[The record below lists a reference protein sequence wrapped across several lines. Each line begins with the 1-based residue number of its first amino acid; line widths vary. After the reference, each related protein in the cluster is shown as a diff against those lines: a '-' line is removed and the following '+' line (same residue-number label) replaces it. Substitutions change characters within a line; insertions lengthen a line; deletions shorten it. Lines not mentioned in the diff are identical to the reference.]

1 MVVKGGQPGGR
12 SRSFITVNGKT
23 SSLPRKVTMRIA
35 KDTAIT
41 HEPARGGGC
50 GDPRKRDPALVGEDI
65 ADGKTSAAVVRE
77 HYGA

>member
-1 MVVKGGQPGGR
+1 MIVKGGQPGGR

-23 SSLPRKVTMRIA
+23 FSLPGKVTMRIA

-41 HEPARGGGC
+41 HEQTRGSGY
-50 GDPRKRDPALVGEDI
+50 GDPRKRHPALVREHI
-65 ADGKTSAAVVRE
+65 ADGKTSAAFARG